1 MDDEIQLM
9 AESWSEG
16 TSGSH
21 EETRTK
27 VTEKQLPDRPQPRL
41 RGPRRCAIR
50 DCTVTFNGASPM
62 VRHILEGHCPAG
74 VEDPSCLVQFLR
86 ELARLLRLPQEGKN
100 DERALDDLRA
110 FVQRSFPPVN
120 WGFTEKWLD
129 RANALAKCLGS
140 VPVSPLDVERVGR
153 GLIVHVGMLAHPRV
167 IAILLNKLT
176 PGERGRVR
184 QMVVGRPHSWGV
196 ARVPVSRSY
205 RGPSHASAVLQASG
219 PRSHS
224 GEVQHSQEDW
234 ESEYEGSQEQ
244 GTCCPA
250 GPRWEVIDAH
260 WHPTRMSVRL
270 DLSSLAA
277 EIERLPGSEEYPVS
291 VVGGCAVYVDGP
303 TPSGECV
310 PETGWVTAVG
320 FHPTQVAGVTEGSIR
335 ALVDQCV
342 ERGWAIGEVGLD
354 YCRGTGWG
362 HQRWV
367 LGEIFRLVTPL
378 TPVVLH
384 LRGAPSDPLGR
395 EPMMDCH
402 ALLAQSR
409 VPLWVP
415 LYLHSFSGGPSQ
427 VDEWL
432 ATGRVVFFGISGLV
446 YHFSQEQLQGVRRVP
461 PSRLLVETD
470 SPHLRVGQGEM
481 TPGQIGLT
489 YRRVA
494 EVCGVEVPAL
504 VERVKENFKS
514 LFGQQLRGIPA
525 R

>member
-1 MDDEIQLM
+1 
-9 AESWSEG
+9 
-16 TSGSH
+16 
-21 EETRTK
+21 
-27 VTEKQLPDRPQPRL
+27 
-41 RGPRRCAIR
+41 
-50 DCTVTFNGASPM
+50 
-62 VRHILEGHCPAG
+62 
-74 VEDPSCLVQFLR
+74 
-86 ELARLLRLPQEGKN
+86 
-100 DERALDDLRA
+100 
-110 FVQRSFPPVN
+110 
-120 WGFTEKWLD
+120 
-129 RANALAKCLGS
+129 
-140 VPVSPLDVERVGR
+140 
-153 GLIVHVGMLAHPRV
+153 
-167 IAILLNKLT
+167 
-176 PGERGRVR
+176 
-184 QMVVGRPHSWGV
+184 MVVGRPHSWGV

-205 RGPSHASAVLQASG
+205 RGPSHASAVLQASD

-234 ESEYEGSQEQ
+234 ESECEGSK
-244 GTCCPA
+244 A
-250 GPRWEVIDAH
+250 GPRLEVIDAH

-270 DLSSLAA
+270 DLSSLAT
-277 EIERLPGSEEYPVS
+277 EIE
-291 VVGGCAVYVDGP
+291 DGP

-320 FHPTQVAGVTEGSIR
+320 FHPTQVAGVTESSVH

-342 ERGWAIGEVGLD
+342 EMGLAIGKVGLD

-409 VPLWVP
+409 VPLWSP

-432 ATGRVVFFGISGLV
+432 ATGKVVFFGISGLV
-446 YHFSQEQLQGVRRVP
+446 HHFSKEQLQGVRRVP
-461 PSRLLVETD
+461 PARLLVETD
-470 SPHLRVGQGEM
+470 SPHLRIGQGEM
-481 TPGQIGLT
+481 TPSQIGLT

-494 EVCGVEVPAL
+494 EDCEW
-504 VERVKENFKS
+504 RS
-514 LFGQQLRGIPA
+514 LRLWRE
-525 R
+525 